1 MGELKLREIEM
12 NSVCQKCG
20 YKLEYIKYKQVL
32 EADGWYFT
40 VHLVYC
46 PQCGNIDDDLT
57 YVE

>member
-1 MGELKLREIEM
+1 M